1 MDINYEQQKPSAPP
15 RQPSYSLEYRTEFD
29 DVSDL
34 STSNQIADLKKWI
47 VISIVSNIIIS
58 IGIIGLLIFMY
69 YTFLIETQ

>member
-15 RQPSYSLEYRTEFD
+15 IQPLYSLEYRTESD
-29 DVSDL
+29 DFSGL
-34 STSNQIADLKKWI
+34 STSNKIADLKKWI

-58 IGIIGLLIFMY
+58 IEIIGLLIFMY